1 MADLVRLPWVQTV
14 RNAICAFDSQGL
26 AALSAGSPRP
36 KSAAPLL
43 DQAKLTVDRAKR
55 AQMFADAD
63 KRITELAPNVPWVW
77 DKQPNI
83 ASKNVAAVGSSY
95 NATIDLNFTSIKK

>member
-1 MADLVRLPWVQTV
+1 LFNGANILQENNSNWPQMDDPQV
-14 RNAICAFDSQGL
+14 N
-26 AALSAGSPRP
+26 
-36 KSAAPLL
+36 KML
-43 DQAKLTVDRAKR
+43 DQAKVTVDRAKR
-55 AQMFADAD
+55 AQMFAEAD

-83 ASKNVAAVGSSY
+83 ASKNVAAVGSSF